1 MSVKAEHVYCMLH
14 LYKKQVYQEH
24 YSLISNQERMAIWFC
39 FLTRIGQWKDSKH
52 GWAKCQIEFGM
63 AVNLRESDSCDL
75 KLISRCRRQ
84 SENICFQN
92 CDHWCWSTTFAC
104 TKFIGCIWHGQSTG
118 SNIWTAPRTVEDQ
131 HRGQTVTSTT
141 HLDAFCYLQKNNT
154 IIEQFFWRWETQSVS
169 KWLSFQNS
177 KYLVWLMFHTLAYSF
192 QDLFS
197 WIFAMFTASVFTDGT
212 WAFAD
217 CRFRFDRS

>member
-1 MSVKAEHVYCMLH
+1 MVGPSAKLSLAWQSIWESQIHVIWNWFQDVAGNQKTFVFKIVTIDVGQLPLH
-14 LYKKQVYQEH
+14 VQS
-24 YSLISNQERMAIWFC
+24 SLDA
-39 FLTRIGQWKDSKH
+39 
-52 GWAKCQIEFGM
+52 FGM
-63 AVNLRESDSCDL
+63 GRALVPTFEQLHALWRT
-75 KLISRCRRQ
+75 
-84 SENICFQN
+84 
-92 CDHWCWSTTFAC
+92 STY
-104 TKFIGCIWHGQSTG
+104 
-118 SNIWTAPRTVEDQ
+118 Q

-141 HLDAFCYLQKNNT
+141 HLDVFCYLQKNNT
-154 IIEQFFWRWETQSVS
+154 IIEQFFWRRETQSVS